1 VIFQVPDHHLPQRR
15 VIINDDD
22 MTDIREHELISQFF
36 SPLAVLSQFEFQPA
50 IICHFPAVMSEPDYP
65 YADRT

>member
-1 VIFQVPDHHLPQRR
+1 VIFQVADNHLPQRR

-36 SPLAVLSQFEFQPA
+36 SLSGVVS
-50 IICHFPAVMSEPDYP
+50 I
-65 YADRT
+65 

>member
-1 VIFQVPDHHLPQRR
+1 LSQRR

-36 SPLAVLSQFEFQPA
+36 SSLSCGVS
-50 IICHFPAVMSEPDYP
+50 I
-65 YADRT
+65 